1 MAFPIPNALCYA
13 WAVSRMTGKEK
24 CRRAGQKNGALTLN
38 RGKPHMT
45 AKATPNDV
53 NNRRNTD

>member
-1 MAFPIPNALCYA
+1 
-13 WAVSRMTGKEK
+13 MTGKEK